1 MCLKSNQEHKVRPE
15 IINVISDE
23 PLFYPYSVKINKC
36 SG

>member
-1 MCLKSNQEHKVRPE
+1 MCLKSNQERKVRPE

-23 PLFYPYSVKINKC
+23 KSVKINKC